1 METLKYKVIKNKAQ
15 YNQYCNQLEDLLTA
29 ENIAKDQQA
38 EIDLLTLLI
47 HSWDEQH
54 NTFRDIEPIPLLIS
68 LIKERGTTRKELLKL
83 LNISKSHLSEILN
96 YKKSLSKEIIRKL
109 SSYFK
114 ISQEALNRA
123 YVLRVSKPTR
133 SKKAISK
140 KRQLQPA

>member
-1 METLKYKVIKNKAQ
+1 METLKYKVIKNKTQ

-29 ENIAKDQQA
+29 ENVAKDQQA

-47 HSWDEQH
+47 HSWDERH